1 MNRARLD
8 TPGSRRDA
16 RRLAPTRVSQAL
28 PALRTLLLA
37 ALAVLSCSHAL
48 AAATP
53 SAGKGYRLA
62 GVMLVGKDRIGFL
75 EVPAGGQVLVR
86 LGSTVDGG
94 KVTVFNDRE
103 LRIAF
108 PGRNVV
114 LELSGGLSPADPGAL
129 GVVTGQDDN
138 MHVMVRNVDPQRMSE
153 ALGKSTPAAGSTA
166 PKATRAEAQAEVGR
180 RFAAVAG
187 LPVNARVV
195 AVNDQPVVSASKAIA
210 AVEKNLAQGMPAT
223 LNLESPPGGPPNRVY
238 LLPKRD

>member
-1 MNRARLD
+1 MGWQVVPIERRHIAGFREVLDGVARE
-8 TPGSRRDA
+8 RRY
-16 RRLAPTRVSQAL
+16 LA
-28 PALRTLLLA
+28 
-37 ALAVLSCSHAL
+37 
-48 AAATP
+48 
-53 SAGKGYRLA
+53 
-62 GVMLVGKDRIGFL
+62 FL

-86 LGSTVDGG
+86 LGSSVDGG
-94 KVTVFNDRE
+94 KITVFNDRE

-114 LELSGGLSPADPGAL
+114 LELSGGLSPPDAGAL

-153 ALGKSTPAAGSTA
+153 AIEQSKPASDSTA

-187 LPVNARVV
+187 LPVNAKVV
-195 AVNDQPVVSASKAIA
+195 AVNDKPVVSASKAIE
-210 AVEKNLAQGMPAT
+210 AVERSLSQGLPAT

-238 LLPKRD
+238 LLPTRD